1 VAAKFDFYVHGL
13 WILASA
19 AFMLASMIAGNIS
32 YVEGTTQESYLVS
45 LALAFVLFLLA
56 TMLVIS
62 ASINAIKEQK

>member
-1 VAAKFDFYVHGL
+1 MAAKFDFYVHGL

-19 AFMLASMIAGNIS
+19 VFMLASMIAGNIS

-45 LALAFVLFLLA
+45 LTLAFVLFLLA